1 LLVVEEDLQLLL
13 LLLLALVA
21 GAAQV
26 VLGAQQ
32 FNLDQVYIQLP

>member
-1 LLVVEEDLQLLL
+1 LLVVEQELELLL
-13 LLLLALVA
+13 LLCLAVVV

-32 FNLDQVYIQLP
+32 FNLDQMYIQLP